1 MFSASP
7 RRVAAAVLAAA
18 GACIVWA
25 AWMMPTTAETDYSI
39 EAEPALQALRDG
51 RLAEFLQLAP
61 SYGGSLILRAPFAF
75 LPNLWGGGDLALFR
89 SMAIPGLVAVAFLA
103 VVLWDRSRVSGAKRG
118 AAALVLLLC
127 AANPVTL
134 KALRSGHPEEL
145 LGAALCVAAVLAG
158 GARRP
163 IVAGALLG
171 LAVANKPWAV
181 LAAVPVA
188 VALGGG
194 TGRARASVA
203 GWRVIAADSRLR
215 AAAVAGVVGAAV
227 LAPLALYGG
236 AALEDAR
243 AAAQTSGQI
252 FKPWQVWWFVGEHAG
267 PLYDAFGN
275 ARPAGY
281 RTPPAWLG
289 EVARPLV
296 VLVPL
301 LLSVVCAIR
310 LRRRPWHDAL
320 LLLALVFLL
329 RCVLDPWNVSY
340 YALPFLLALLAWE
353 VHARKGV
360 PLLSLLA
367 SLLTF
372 VITDMLTPEVHP
384 DVQSLAYLAWSVPF
398 ALVLAW
404 RLLDPDG
411 FGRRLQPA
419 GATRRLSVAS
429 LAARLAPPVPGARAS
444 AAATRRD

>member
-18 GACIVWA
+18 GASYVWA
-25 AWMMPTTAETDYSI
+25 AWMTRTTAETDYSI

-51 RLAEFLQLAP
+51 QLGEFLQLAP
-61 SYGGSLILRAPFAF
+61 PYGGSLILRAPFAF
-75 LPNLWGGGDLALFR
+75 LPDLWGGGDLALFR
-89 SMAIPGLVAVAFLA
+89 SMAVPCLAAAVFLA
-103 VVLWDRSRVSGAKRG
+103 VLLWDRSRVSGAGRG
-118 AAALVLLLC
+118 AAAVVLLLC

-134 KALRSGHPEEL
+134 RALRSGHPEEL
-145 LGAALCVAAVLAG
+145 LGAVLCVGAVLAG

-163 IVAGALLG
+163 ILAGALLG

-188 VALGGG
+188 VALGG
-194 TGRARASVA
+194 TARARMNVA
-203 GWRVIAADSRLR
+203 RWRVLLTDPRLR
-215 AAAVAGVVGAAV
+215 AAAVASAVGAAV
-227 LAPLALYGG
+227 LAPLVLHGG
-236 AALEDAR
+236 AALEQAR
-243 AAAQTSGQI
+243 SVASTSGEI
-252 FKPWQVWWFVGEHAG
+252 FKPWQVWWFLGDHAG
-267 PLYDAFGN
+267 PLYDAFGDE
-275 ARPAGY
+275 RPSGY

-301 LLSVVCAIR
+301 LLSVVCAVR
-310 LRRRPWHDAL
+310 LRRQPWHDAL

-340 YALPFLLALLAWE
+340 YSLPFLLALLAWE
-353 VHARKGV
+353 VHARTGV
-360 PLLSLLA
+360 PRLTLLA

-372 VITDMLTPEVHP
+372 VVTDTLTPGVHP
-384 DVQSLAYLAWSVPF
+384 DVQSLIYLAWSIPL

-404 RLLDPDG
+404 RLLDPQG
-411 FGRRLQPA
+411 FRRRFQGA

-429 LAARLAPPVPGARAS
+429 LAGRLASPAPGAPAG
-444 AAATRRD
+444 AAGPRRD